1 MTDNQQPI
9 HVTDSSR
16 AKALADY
23 EKYIEMTPLE
33 QSLYNQKRSKLYI
46 TDDGD
51 VDVDTMK
58 KMAEIKEQAVQDYYD
73 KQSAIRQSEL
83 EAERVESQKFMQSYD
98 DYVVRKNEEKA
109 EQEIAKAKAEADEQI
124 ERTVRHSN
132 NLKTEDEQATDNALK
147 GMLKGLFG

>member
-1 MTDNQQPI
+1 MTNEKPI
-9 HVTDSSR
+9 YVTDSAR

-23 EKYIEMTPLE
+23 EKYIEMTPME

-46 TDDGD
+46 SDDGD

-58 KMAEIKEQAVQDYYD
+58 KLAEIKEQAVQDYYD
-73 KQSAIRQSEL
+73 KQSAVRQAEL
-83 EAERVESQKFMQSYD
+83 EAERLESQKFMQSYD

-124 ERTVRHSN
+124 ERTVRHAN
-132 NLKTEDEQATDNALK
+132 NLKTEDEQEKDNALK
-147 GMLKGLFG
+147 DMLKGLLG

>member
-9 HVTDSSR
+9 YVTDPSR

-23 EKYIEMTPLE
+23 EKYIEMTPFE

-46 TDDGD
+46 SDDGD

-58 KMAEIKEQAVQDYYD
+58 KMAETKEQAVQDYYA
-73 KQSAIRQSEL
+73 KQSAIRQAEL

-109 EQEIAKAKAEADEQI
+109 QQEIAKAKAEAEEQI
-124 ERTVRHSN
+124 ERTVRHAN
-132 NLKTEDEQATDNALK
+132 NLKTEDEQAKDNALK
-147 GMLKGLFG
+147 DMLKGLLG

>member
-1 MTDNQQPI
+1 MTDNQPI
-9 HVTDSSR
+9 YVTDPAR

-23 EKYIEMTPLE
+23 EKYIEMTPFE

-46 TDDGD
+46 SDDGD

-58 KMAEIKEQAVQDYYD
+58 KMAETKEQAVQDYYD
-73 KQSAIRQSEL
+73 KQSAIRQAEY
-83 EAERVESQKFMQSYD
+83 EAEQKKAQEFMKSYD

-109 EQEIAKAKAEADEQI
+109 EQEIAKAKAEADEHI

-132 NLKTEDEQATDNALK
+132 NLKSEDEQATDNALK
-147 GMLKGLFG
+147 DMLKGLLG